1 MTIWVLLMALFLP
14 PLTVLIFLLHCEQL
28 HYNCPSVGGQ
38 WPTQSQDLKNFLELK
53 LKRNLP
59 LWRNMPLN
67 SEFKLLNKEFKQH
80 QTLLYFNVILW
91 A

>member
-1 MTIWVLLMALFLP
+1 MALFLP
-14 PLTVLIFLLHCEQL
+14 PLTVLIFLLQCEQL
-28 HYNCPSVGGQ
+28 YYNCPSVGGQ

-53 LKRNLP
+53 LKGNLP
-59 LWRNMPLN
+59 LWRNVPLN